1 MKKSTYIA
9 VLLFVFFGSFNAH
22 AQLLR
27 FGLKAGP
34 NFADLDGEG
43 LYNTKTK
50 TGFHFGALLQIK
62 AGSNFFIQPE
72 VLYSTQ
78 GSKGKIKPSD
88 LKDENI
94 NYDYVTVPVVLKYY
108 ILSDFLSL
116 EAGPQFAFLV
126 NDDKKLNLDDPT
138 SFDFGVVGGLGADI
152 TKHIFLQG
160 RYVVGLTEISSDAD
174 VKNRVIQFS
183 VGYKF

>member
-1 MKKSTYIA
+1 MKKLI
-9 VLLFVFFGSFNAH
+9 LFTALIITSFTAN

-34 NFADLDGEG
+34 NFADLEGDG

-50 TGFHFGALLQIK
+50 TGFHFGALLEIK
-62 AGSNFFIQPE
+62 AGDNLRIQPE

-78 GSKGKIKPSD
+78 GTEIKSGSLND
-88 LKDENI
+88 DKI
-94 NYDYVTVPVVLKYY
+94 NYDYVTVPVVFKYY
-108 ILSDFLSL
+108 ILSDLLSL

-126 NDDKKLNLDDPT
+126 NDSNKLSFEDPN
-138 SFDFGVVGGLGADI
+138 SFDFGVVGGLGVDV
-152 TKHIFLQG
+152 TKHIFVQG
-160 RYVVGLTEISSDAD
+160 RYVVGLTEVSKDAE
-174 VKNRVIQFS
+174 VTNRVIQFS

>member
-1 MKKSTYIA
+1 MKKSTAIA
-9 VLLFVFFGSFNAH
+9 VLLLVLLGSFNAH
-22 AQLLR
+22 AQLFR

-78 GSKGKIKPSD
+78 GSKVKLGD
-88 LKDENI
+88 LEDEKI

-108 ILSDFLSL
+108 ILSDLLSL

-126 NDDKKLNLDDPT
+126 NDNKKLDLDDPT
-138 SFDFGVVGGLGADI
+138 SFDFGVVGGLGVDI
-152 TKHIFLQG
+152 TSHIFVQG
-160 RYVVGLTEISSDAD
+160 RYVVGLTDISSDAD